1 VKNNIEILAPGG
13 DINSIKAA
21 IYAGANAV
29 YCGLDR
35 FNARNRAEN
44 ISFDDLLGVLNY
56 AHKNNCKVYLT
67 LNIIILENEM
77 PSIIEIL
84 NKLLNT
90 TIDGIIVQDLG
101 VLYILSKYFKSHKI
115 HASTQLT
122 THNQGQLKFLS
133 EFNVS
138 RVNLSRELNISEIK
152 NLSIFGRKHNI
163 STEVFVH
170 GSYCICFSG
179 ICYMSSVNGAN
190 SGNRGRC
197 SQPCRDKYL
206 TTSEGKNYPLNIKD
220 NSAYFDFEKLYDAGV
235 YSLKIEGR
243 IKGFDYVFT
252 VVDTW
257 KKRIQNFYNNRL
269 LNDDSNLFKVFNRGF
284 SNAYL
289 KGEIDKDMFID
300 NPRDNSITHLLSNN
314 YSLKNNIDN
323 RKIEFFNE
331 KGNNKINI
339 ENSIKN
345 ICITKVPLTII
356 ISGECGLPLK
366 VIVKTP
372 DNSFEFFSD
381 YVLESEGLQPL
392 NKETILKKWKAI
404 NNTEYFIQ
412 NIDLSEIKETVYL
425 NFKELASIRK
435 KILLKLTGLPELY
448 DNVTI
453 PELIEHKREDI
464 KPTLSVLISS
474 INDALIS
481 EKLATIYFQLPSS
494 FNIEDVALI
503 DVFIKNKN
511 IIPWFTP
518 IIIGND
524 FNVAIEFIEK
534 LKPKII
540 VANNTGIAYEAYKR
554 GIDWIAGPYLNIT
567 NSYSLLCLKEKFN
580 CYGAFISNEINKNQI
595 KSIKPPDNFKLFYS
609 IYHPIEL
616 MTSRQCLFHQVIG
629 CDKNIIDEECVLMC
643 NKSTTITNIN
653 NDKFYIVKTKGS
665 YNSIYN
671 STNYLN
677 TDIVFDFNNMF
688 SSFFIDLRNI
698 ATETKIEIDKS
709 ILINYFKSL
718 INGNIDSKN
727 DIYNTV
733 NQSTNQQ
740 YKVGI

>member
-1 VKNNIEILAPGG
+1 MKNNIEILAPGG